1 VPFAFQR
8 SNDAQNLIPDN
19 DEAYHAFMSAKG
31 WVLFGRSSQA
41 AEAAVREQDN
51 PKYSP
56 SSSSGGGGDG
66 GGDGGGA

>member
-1 VPFAFQR
+1 
-8 SNDAQNLIPDN
+8 
-19 DEAYHAFMSAKG
+19 MSAKG

-41 AEAAVREQDN
+41 AEAAVSEQSN